1 MSNLILEIK
10 DLYHSYSEHAL
21 SIENINL
28 EIGAGDRVSILGPSG
43 CGKSTL
49 LRLIAGLEKPD
60 QGEIRINDIK
70 VSDNK
75 NLIPPEKRNIG
86 LVVQE
91 KALFPHL
98 SVFENI
104 CFGIK
109 KNKDKDLIASELLN
123 LLKINNLKK
132 KYPHEISGGEQQ
144 RVALARSLAPKPN
157 FLMLDEPFSALD
169 EDLKETLYKDI
180 SQVFSDMRKPER
192 YQVFSDMS
200 CAILL
205 VTHDRNEAEIMTN
218 KQIRMEEGKFL

>member
-28 EIGAGDRVSILGPSG
+28 EIGSGDRVSILGPSG

-70 VSDNK
+70 VSDNE
-75 NLIPPEKRNIG
+75 NIIPPEKRNIG

-123 LLKINNLKK
+123 LLKIDNLKN

-180 SQVFSDMRKPER
+180 SQVFL
-192 YQVFSDMS
+192 DMS

>member
-70 VSDNK
+70 VSDNE

-109 KNKDKDLIASELLN
+109 KNKDKGLIASELLN
-123 LLKINNLKK
+123 LLKIDNLKN

-180 SQVFSDMRKPER
+180 SQVFL
-192 YQVFSDMS
+192 DMS

>member
-1 MSNLILEIK
+1 MSNLRLEIK

-28 EIGAGDRVSILGPSG
+28 EIGSGDRVSILGPSG

-60 QGEIRINDIK
+60 QGEIKINDIK

-123 LLKINNLKK
+123 LLKIDSLKN

-180 SQVFSDMRKPER
+180 SQVFSDM
-192 YQVFSDMS
+192 SS
-200 CAILL
+200 AILL

-218 KQIRMEEGKFL
+218 KQIRMEEGKFI

>member
-10 DLYHSYSEHAL
+10 DLYHSYSEQAL

-28 EIGAGDRVSILGPSG
+28 EIGSGDRVSILGPSG

-60 QGEIRINDIK
+60 QGEIKINDIK

-109 KNKDKDLIASELLN
+109 KNKDKGLIASELLN
-123 LLKINNLKK
+123 LLKIDNLKN

-144 RVALARSLAPKPN
+144 RVALARSLAPKPS

-180 SQVFSDMRKPER
+180 SQVFSDM
-192 YQVFSDMS
+192 SS
-200 CAILL
+200 AILL

>member
-28 EIGAGDRVSILGPSG
+28 EIGSGDRVSILGPSG

-70 VSDNK
+70 VSDNE

-123 LLKINNLKK
+123 LLKIDNLKN

-180 SQVFSDMRKPER
+180 SQVFL
-192 YQVFSDMS
+192 DMS

-218 KQIRMEEGKFL
+218 KQMRMEEGKFL

>member
-28 EIGAGDRVSILGPSG
+28 EIGSGDRVSILGPSG

-49 LRLIAGLEKPD
+49 LRLIAGLDKPE

-70 VSDNK
+70 VSNNK

-123 LLKINNLKK
+123 LLKIDNLKN

-180 SQVFSDMRKPER
+180 SQVFL
-192 YQVFSDMS
+192 DMS

>member
-123 LLKINNLKK
+123 LLKINNLKN

>member
-28 EIGAGDRVSILGPSG
+28 EIGSGDRVSILGPSG

-70 VSDNK
+70 VSDNE

-123 LLKINNLKK
+123 LLKIDNLKN

-180 SQVFSDMRKPER
+180 SQVFL
-192 YQVFSDMS
+192 DMS
-200 CAILL
+200 CAILWL
-205 VTHDRNEAEIMTN
+205 HMIAM
-218 KQIRMEEGKFL
+218 KQRL

>member
-28 EIGAGDRVSILGPSG
+28 EIGSGDRVSILGPSG

-60 QGEIRINDIK
+60 QGEIKINDIK

-109 KNKDKDLIASELLN
+109 KNKDKGLIASELLN
-123 LLKINNLKK
+123 LLKIDNLKN

-180 SQVFSDMRKPER
+180 SQVFL
-192 YQVFSDMS
+192 DMS

>member
-28 EIGAGDRVSILGPSG
+28 EIGSGDRVSILGPSG

-123 LLKINNLKK
+123 LLKINNLKN

-180 SQVFSDMRKPER
+180 SQVFS
-192 YQVFSDMS
+192 
-200 CAILL
+200 CLL
-205 VTHDRNEAEIMTN
+205 YTSPSPRD
-218 KQIRMEEGKFL
+218 

>member
-10 DLYHSYSEHAL
+10 DLYHSYSEQAL

-28 EIGAGDRVSILGPSG
+28 EIGSGDRVSILGPSG

-60 QGEIRINDIK
+60 QGEIKINDIK

-109 KNKDKDLIASELLN
+109 KNKDKSLIASELLN
-123 LLKINNLKK
+123 LLKIDNLKN

-144 RVALARSLAPKPN
+144 RVALARSLAPKPS

-180 SQVFSDMRKPER
+180 SQVFL
-192 YQVFSDMS
+192 DMS

>member
-28 EIGAGDRVSILGPSG
+28 EIGSGDRVSILGPSG

-60 QGEIRINDIK
+60 QGEIKINDIK

-109 KNKDKDLIASELLN
+109 KNKDKGLIASELLN
-123 LLKINNLKK
+123 LLKIDNLKN

-144 RVALARSLAPKPN
+144 RVALARSLAPKPS

-180 SQVFSDMRKPER
+180 SQVFSDM
-192 YQVFSDMS
+192 SS
-200 CAILL
+200 AILL

>member
-10 DLYHSYSEHAL
+10 NLYHSYSEHAL

-28 EIGAGDRVSILGPSG
+28 EIGSGDRVSILGPSG

-60 QGEIRINDIK
+60 QGEIKINDIK

-123 LLKINNLKK
+123 LLKIDSLKN

-180 SQVFSDMRKPER
+180 SQVFSDM
-192 YQVFSDMS
+192 SS
-200 CAILL
+200 AILL

>member
-28 EIGAGDRVSILGPSG
+28 EIGSGDRVSILGPSG

-70 VSDNK
+70 VSDNE

-123 LLKINNLKK
+123 LLKIDNLKN

-180 SQVFSDMRKPER
+180 SQVFL
-192 YQVFSDMS
+192 DMS

>member
-28 EIGAGDRVSILGPSG
+28 EIGSGDRVSILGPSG

-123 LLKINNLKK
+123 LLKINNLKN

-144 RVALARSLAPKPN
+144 RVALARSLAPKPS

-180 SQVFSDMRKPER
+180 SQVFSDM
-192 YQVFSDMS
+192 SS
-200 CAILL
+200 AILL

>member
-28 EIGAGDRVSILGPSG
+28 EIGSGDRVSILGPSG

-60 QGEIRINDIK
+60 QGEIKINDIK

-104 CFGIK
+104 CFGIN

-123 LLKINNLKK
+123 LLKIDNLKN

-180 SQVFSDMRKPER
+180 SQVFSDMNN
-192 YQVFSDMS
+192 
-200 CAILL
+200 AILL

>member
-28 EIGAGDRVSILGPSG
+28 EIGSGDRVSILGPSG

-60 QGEIRINDIK
+60 QGEIKINDIK

-123 LLKINNLKK
+123 LLKIDNLKN

-180 SQVFSDMRKPER
+180 SQVFL
-192 YQVFSDMS
+192 DMS

>member
-28 EIGAGDRVSILGPSG
+28 EIGSGDRVSILGPSG

-109 KNKDKDLIASELLN
+109 KNKDKDLIVSELLN
-123 LLKINNLKK
+123 LLKINNLKN
-132 KYPHEISGGEQQ
+132 KYPHEISGGEQ
-144 RVALARSLAPKPN
+144 
-157 FLMLDEPFSALD
+157 
-169 EDLKETLYKDI
+169 
-180 SQVFSDMRKPER
+180 
-192 YQVFSDMS
+192 
-200 CAILL
+200 
-205 VTHDRNEAEIMTN
+205 
-218 KQIRMEEGKFL
+218 

>member
-28 EIGAGDRVSILGPSG
+28 EIGSGDRVSILGPSG

-70 VSDNK
+70 VSNNK

-123 LLKINNLKK
+123 LLKIDNLKN

-180 SQVFSDMRKPER
+180 SQVFL
-192 YQVFSDMS
+192 DMS

>member
-28 EIGAGDRVSILGPSG
+28 EIGSGDRVSILGPSG

-60 QGEIRINDIK
+60 QGEIKINDIK

-109 KNKDKDLIASELLN
+109 KNKDKSLIASELLN
-123 LLKINNLKK
+123 LLKIDNLKN

-144 RVALARSLAPKPN
+144 RVALARSLAPKPS

-180 SQVFSDMRKPER
+180 SQVFSDM
-192 YQVFSDMS
+192 SS
-200 CAILL
+200 AILL

>member
-28 EIGAGDRVSILGPSG
+28 EIGSGDRVSILGPSG

-123 LLKINNLKK
+123 LLKIDNLKN

-180 SQVFSDMRKPER
+180 SQVFL
-192 YQVFSDMS
+192 DMS

>member
-1 MSNLILEIK
+1 MKQNLKTTKFFAPAKVNLTLHVIGQRK
-10 DLYHSYSEHAL
+10 DGLHLLDSLVTFPKIGDTLSFLNSKQHHL
-21 SIENINL
+21 SIISNETI
-28 EIGAGDRVSILGPSG
+28 
-43 CGKSTL
+43 
-49 LRLIAGLEKPD
+49 
-60 QGEIRINDIK
+60 DIPT
-70 VSDNK
+70 DNK

-109 KNKDKDLIASELLN
+109 KNKDKGLIASELLN
-123 LLKINNLKK
+123 LLKIDNLKN

-144 RVALARSLAPKPN
+144 RVALARSLAPKPS

-180 SQVFSDMRKPER
+180 SQVFL
-192 YQVFSDMS
+192 DMS

>member
-21 SIENINL
+21 FIENINL

-123 LLKINNLKK
+123 LLKINNLKI

-180 SQVFSDMRKPER
+180 SQVFSDM
-192 YQVFSDMS
+192 S